1 MHRIRPHIGKIL
13 LTTIFLIYI
22 IATSWWT
29 LQDRTPPAWDPADH
43 IAAGYDYFAPLARL
57 NFSGFARE
65 IFIEPHFYA
74 PFVHL
79 ITAFFFAIFGAS
91 RLSGIAVNFASL
103 AVLLGAV
110 YWMSKRLYG
119 DPIHASVINPTNGGK
134 EHDQTFAVQP
144 ISVILMSVLAALLAS
159 SYHFSAWL
167 LHDGFLDYPLM
178 AMVTAGYAALLNA
191 GDFHNRRAAILFG
204 VIAGCG
210 MLTKQTF
217 GFFFVLPAVYV
228 AIRVLLTRNV
238 KAIFNLLLAAG
249 ILCALTA
256 LWYFPH
262 LCEVRTIFRIN
273 NEAAVAENEAPLFSF
288 ESNVFYLHALFSQQ
302 MQLPFALL
310 FLFGLIY
317 SLVLFRR
324 QSILLYLWLL
334 SGIGAFSLLPNKDL
348 RYSVPVLPAAAIISV
363 CWVGRWRLEARTMK
377 VRIIKSLPLL
387 AITIWALISFFN
399 AQFPAEG
406 MGVFI
411 DSPGYRFM
419 VFARNYFGFDHHPWR
434 SDWGVPDAVKAIE
447 NDWQQHRPPKE
458 KLIRKNLHPTC
469 SRDDNAL
476 MPEGYY
482 EKPVVGVVV
491 NLPFLNPSNFNLYG
505 RLLTQ
510 KRGEVPLLLIDW
522 LTAETLKNHL
532 EDCDYIV
539 IRSVID
545 KGGQTAA
552 LEPYARDWVKA
563 NSAELVQIA
572 AYPIPIEGAEVQ
584 VYRRLRH

>member
-1 MHRIRPHIGKIL
+1 M
-13 LTTIFLIYI
+13 TIFLIYT
-22 IATSWWT
+22 IATSCWT

-43 IAAGYDYFAPLARL
+43 IAAGYDYFAPLAHL
-57 NFSGFARE
+57 NFGGFARE
-65 IFIEPHFYA
+65 FFIEPHFYA

-91 RLSGIAVNFASL
+91 RFSGIAVNFASL
-103 AVLLGAV
+103 AVLLGSI
-110 YWMSKRLYG
+110 YWISKRVFANNVRTTN
-119 DPIHASVINPTNGGK
+119 ASSTDHTKENDQPTDIPK
-134 EHDQTFAVQP
+134 
-144 ISVILMSVLAALLAS
+144 ISVMLMGVMAALLGT

-178 AMVTAGYAALLNA
+178 AIVAAGYAALLNA

-217 GFFFVLPAVYV
+217 GFFFVLPAIYV
-228 AIRVLLTRNV
+228 AIRVLLTRNI
-238 KAIFNLLLAAG
+238 KAIMHLLLAAV

-256 LWYFPH
+256 SWYLPH
-262 LCEVRTIFRIN
+262 LCEVQTIFKIN
-273 NEAAVAENEAPLFSF
+273 NEAAIAEHEAPLFSF
-288 ESNVFYLHALFSQQ
+288 DSNLYYLHALFSQQ

-317 SLVLFRR
+317 SLVRYR
-324 QSILLYLWLL
+324 QQSLLLYLWLL
-334 SGIGAFSLLPNKDL
+334 SGIGAFSMLPNKDL
-348 RYSVPVLPAAAIISV
+348 RYSVPVLPAAALLSV
-363 CWVGRWRLEARTMK
+363 CWVGRLRFERRAPGMTF
-377 VRIIKSLPLL
+377 IKSIPLL
-387 AITIWALISFFN
+387 AITIWAFVSFFN

-419 VFARNYFGFDHHPWR
+419 VFARNYYGFDHRPWR
-434 SDWGVPDAVKAIE
+434 SDWGVPEAVKAIQ
-447 NDWQQHRPPKE
+447 NDWEQHRPPKE
-458 KLIRKNLHPTC
+458 KLVRKKLNPIC
-469 SRDDNAL
+469 SRDENSQ

-510 KRGEVPLLLIDW
+510 KRGEMPLLLIDW
-522 LTAETLKNHL
+522 LTSETLKNHL
-532 EDCDYIV
+532 EDCDYLV
-539 IRSVID
+539 IRTRID
-545 KGGQTAA
+545 KGGQTAG

-563 NSAELVQIA
+563 NAAELAQIA

-584 VYRRLRH
+584 VYRRLR